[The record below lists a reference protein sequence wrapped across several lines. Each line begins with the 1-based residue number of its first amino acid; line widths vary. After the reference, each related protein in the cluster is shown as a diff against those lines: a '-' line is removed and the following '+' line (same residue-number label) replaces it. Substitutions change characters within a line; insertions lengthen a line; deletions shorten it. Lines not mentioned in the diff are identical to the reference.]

1 MEVHYDRVYLAL
13 FKEFEELGKKLGFS
27 RVISIDER
35 FFKNPDRNI
44 FERKKSVVVYNLEE
58 QKRDFIHFRNSGLN
72 QVLCKLAK
80 KNNIAVAFNFNLVLN
95 NDEMSR
101 SQILGRMMQNVRFCR
116 KYKVNTVIASFASKP
131 EEMRSAHDLISFGIS
146 IGMHPKQAKESLKYL
161 ERL

>member
-1 MEVHYDRVYLAL
+1 MIDVIIGKE
-13 FKEFEELGKKLGFS
+13 KEFTELGKKLGFS
-27 RVISIDER
+27 KVISVDKR
-35 FFKNPDRNI
+35 FVKNVEDNREI
-44 FERKKSVVVYNLEE
+44 FDKKKSIVIYNLED

-95 NDEMSR
+95 NDGMKR

-116 KYKVNTVIASFASKP
+116 KYKIHTVVASFASKP
-131 EEMRSAHDLISFGIS
+131 EGMRSAHDLVSFGIS

-161 ERL
+161 EK